1 MNDMLKE
8 MKYFEI
14 NPAKFIDRDTE
25 EGEQAW
31 EELTNHH
38 AIPFVKEGRYPLTQ
52 FWCAYSDD
60 PYENFKSCKEDY
72 ADEWDGEGMLAK
84 VVADYILKEQPDF
97 NDWDKVLLYVTW

>member
-1 MNDMLKE
+1 MLEEKT
-8 MKYFEI
+8 YFEI
-14 NPAKFIDRDTE
+14 NPVKFIDRNTK

-52 FWCAYSDD
+52 FWVAYSDD
-60 PYENFKSCKEDY
+60 PYENLEIWKEEAGKDW
-72 ADEWDGEGMLAK
+72 EGEGMLGK
-84 VVADYILKEQPDF
+84 VVADHILKEHPDF